1 VFYKDVRD
9 VLFDDSRV
17 FGSDALNSG
26 GINRSQYIL
35 NTIVNG
41 GDGYIYGA
49 EAALALQL
57 GNFLADD
64 SWIGGFGIQANIT
77 YNKSQATTP
86 DGRKVRFPGTSK
98 FVYNIGPYYEKY
110 GFSARLSYQRR
121 TSWFS
126 EIGGEDTGG
135 DLFWATDDELDASA
149 RYSVTKNFEVYFDAS
164 NLLNGP
170 GRRFAG
176 ISQRTLE
183 RETFGRRYTGGIR
196 LTF

>member
-1 VFYKDVRD
+1 
-9 VLFDDSRV
+9 
-17 FGSDALNSG
+17 
-26 GINRSQYIL
+26 
-35 NTIVNG
+35 
-41 GDGYIYGA
+41 
-49 EAALALQL
+49 
-57 GNFLADD
+57 
-64 SWIGGFGIQANIT
+64 
-77 YNKSQATTP
+77 
-86 DGRKVRFPGTSK
+86 
-98 FVYNIGPYYEKY
+98 VYNIGPYYEKY